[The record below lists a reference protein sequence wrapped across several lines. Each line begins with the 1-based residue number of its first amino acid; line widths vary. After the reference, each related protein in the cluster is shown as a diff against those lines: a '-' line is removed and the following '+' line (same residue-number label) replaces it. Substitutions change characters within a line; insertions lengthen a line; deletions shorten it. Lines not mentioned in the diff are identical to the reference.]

1 MAASIDHENVIGD
14 YAHVFL
20 MLRKSSCG
28 EGTYWC
34 GAVVLPNLKL
44 ANGVRL
50 AGAVVICDIPDFTA
64 VGNPAR
70 ILVKTV
76 KV

>member
-1 MAASIDHENVIGD
+1 V
-14 YAHVFL
+14 
-20 MLRKSSCG
+20 G
-28 EGTYWC
+28 EGTHIGA

-44 ANGVRL
+44 ANGTVG
-50 AGAVVICDIPDFTA
+50 AGAVVICDIPDFTTA
-64 VGNPAR
+64 GNPAR